1 MKLINRF
8 LLKIFF
14 FLIVMGLSSL
24 AYANLTG
31 EVNTNEI
38 LSLIAQQRGKV
49 VLLNFWASWCPYC
62 IREIRELKELRKKIS
77 PQKLAIIG
85 ISLDTSEDAY
95 IRFVKKS
102 KINYPTY
109 RSVDASVG
117 YMFNIVGIPITD
129 IYGRDGRLLKR
140 FNGYVEP
147 HVLVNILMEYLK
159 DKD

>member
-1 MKLINRF
+1 MVLNKG
-8 LLKIFF
+8 LLKILFF
-14 FLIVMGLSSL
+14 TLIIGVSSS
-24 AYANLTG
+24 AYANFTG

-38 LSLIAQQRGKV
+38 LSLIARQRGKV

-62 IREIRELKELRKKIS
+62 IREIKELKELRKKFS
-77 PQKLAIIG
+77 PKELAIIG

-129 IYGRDGRLLKR
+129 IYGKDGRLLKR
-140 FNGYVEP
+140 FNGYVDP
-147 HVLVNILMEYLK
+147 QVLLNFLK
-159 DKD
+159 ESLKEKK